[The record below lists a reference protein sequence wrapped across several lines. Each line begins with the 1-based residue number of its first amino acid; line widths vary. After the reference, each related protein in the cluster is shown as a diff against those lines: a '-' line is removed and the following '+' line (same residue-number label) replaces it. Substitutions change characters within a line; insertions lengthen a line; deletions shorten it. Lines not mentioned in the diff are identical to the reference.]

1 MRASAPASRPGSA
14 WYTTGIADRTLST
27 RELNRALLDRQL
39 LLARKRL
46 KPLDTVERLVG
57 MQAQVPR
64 DPYVGLWSRL
74 DRFRAVDL
82 SDAIERRDAV
92 RMPFLRATLHLVT
105 RRDALVLRSIVDAVL
120 DRTLHSQSPFGRAIA
135 GVDVDELTSFAST
148 LLEEQPRTRAQLG
161 PLLEERWPDHDG
173 PSLAYACTYLL
184 HLVQVTP
191 RGLWNRS
198 GASAFTTLESWLGER
213 PARDAAPDDM
223 VLRYLAAFG
232 PATPADIRTWS
243 GLAGAAEILERL
255 GPRLRMLRDDA
266 GRDLFDV
273 PRGPLPRE
281 GVPAPVRFLPE
292 YDNAVL
298 SHADRSRIVTSETKA
313 WTEVGWGLVLVDGF
327 TAARWRAFPDGDTTG
342 LRVEPFRKLTSAER
356 DDVEREATDL
366 AAFLTDGVGGT
377 VEVRRFG
384 ATPRRP

>member
-1 MRASAPASRPGSA
+1 
-14 WYTTGIADRTLST
+14 
-27 RELNRALLDRQL
+27 LLD
-39 LLARKRL
+39 RKRL

-74 DRFRAVDL
+74 ARFRAADL

-105 RRDALVLRSIVDAVL
+105 RRDALALRPIVDGVL
-120 DRTLHSQSPFGRAIA
+120 DRSLHSQSPFGRAIA
-135 GVDVDELTSFAST
+135 GVDVDELTAFASA
-148 LLEEQPRTRAQLG
+148 LLAEQPRTRAQLG
-161 PLLEERWPDHDG
+161 PLLAERWPDHDG

-191 RGLWNRS
+191 RGLWKRS
-198 GASAFTTLESWLGER
+198 GASAFTTLEAWLGER
-213 PARDAAPDDM
+213 PARDGAPDDI

-232 PATPADIRTWS
+232 PATPADVRTWS

-255 GPRLRMLRDDA
+255 RPRLRILVDDA
-266 GRDLFDV
+266 GRELFDV
-273 PRGPLPRE
+273 RRAPLPRDD
-281 GVPAPVRFLPE
+281 VPAPVRFLPE
-292 YDNAVL
+292 YDNVVL
-298 SHADRSRIVTSETKA
+298 SHSDRSRIVSPETVA

-327 TAARWRAFPDGDTTG
+327 TAARWRAFPDGDRTT
-342 LRVEPFRKLTSAER
+342 LRVESFRTLTKQEGH
-356 DDVEREATDL
+356 DVEQEAGEL
-366 AAFLTDGVGGT
+366 AGFLTDGEGGT

-384 ATPRRP
+384 ASPRTS